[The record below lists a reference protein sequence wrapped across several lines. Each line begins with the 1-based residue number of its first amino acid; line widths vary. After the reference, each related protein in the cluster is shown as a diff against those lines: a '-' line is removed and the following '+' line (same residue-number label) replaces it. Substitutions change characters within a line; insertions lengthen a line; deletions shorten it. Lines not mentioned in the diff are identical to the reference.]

1 MNSTNIS
8 LELLLQESF
17 FGLSVMSAVVI
28 FNIYTFSWISSA
40 YLKMVDRSVFRNVH
54 IEMLRL
60 SLFVMLL
67 VVAMFFSLSIWV
79 VALGW
84 SGLINDW
91 PTALVFTAA
100 YFTSVGNF
108 NMSLPYGW
116 RLIPSIV
123 AFSGFFSFAW
133 ATAVSI
139 GMVKHHQE
147 LINKHR

>member
-1 MNSTNIS
+1 MNLSNIS
-8 LELLLQESF
+8 MELVFRESF

-28 FNIYTFSWISSA
+28 FNIYSFGWISSA
-40 YLKMVDRSVFRNVH
+40 YQQAMERAVFRNVH

-60 SLFVMLL
+60 SLFIMLL

-79 VALGW
+79 VAFNL
-84 SGLINDW
+84 SGLISDW
-91 PTALVFTAA
+91 PTALIFTASF
-100 YFTSVGNF
+100 FTSVGNF
-108 NMSLPYGW
+108 NISFPYGW

-139 GMVKHHQE
+139 GMAKLYQE
-147 LINKHR
+147 FIDKHR

>member
-1 MNSTNIS
+1 MNITEVTVELVLKES
-8 LELLLQESF
+8 L

-28 FNIYTFSWISSA
+28 FNIYSFSWISSA
-40 YLKMVDRSVFRNVH
+40 YQQALERSVFRNVH

-60 SLFVMLL
+60 SLFIMLL

-79 VALGW
+79 VAFNL
-84 SGLINDW
+84 SELISDW
-91 PTALVFTAA
+91 PTALIFTASF
-100 YFTSVGNF
+100 FTSVGNF
-108 NMSLPYGW
+108 NIPFPNGW

-139 GMVKHHQE
+139 GMGKHHQE
-147 LINKHR
+147 FIDKHR

>member
-1 MNSTNIS
+1 MNLTSIS
-8 LELLLQESF
+8 LELVLQESF

-28 FNIYTFSWISSA
+28 FNIYTFGWISSA
-40 YLKMVDRSVFRNVH
+40 YQQMLDRSVFRNKH
-54 IEMLRL
+54 IEMMRL
-60 SLFVMLL
+60 SLFIMLL
-67 VVAMFFSLSIWV
+67 VVVMLFSLSIWV
-79 VALGW
+79 VAFGW
-84 SGLINDW
+84 SGLIPDW

-108 NMSLPYGW
+108 DMSFPYGW

-139 GMVKHHQE
+139 GMSRHHRE
-147 LINKHR
+147 FINKHR

>member
-1 MNSTNIS
+1 MNLTNIS
-8 LELLLQESF
+8 LELVLQESF

-28 FNIYTFSWISSA
+28 FNIYTFGWISSA
-40 YLKMVDRSVFRNVH
+40 YQQMLDRSEFRNVH

-67 VVAMFFSLSIWV
+67 VVVMLFSLSIWV
-79 VALGW
+79 IALGW

-108 NMSLPYGW
+108 DMSFPYGW

-123 AFSGFFSFAW
+123 AFSGFFHLLGQLLSQSA
-133 ATAVSI
+133 
-139 GMVKHHQE
+139 
-147 LINKHR
+147 

>member
-1 MNSTNIS
+1 MNLTNIT
-8 LELLLQESF
+8 LELVLRESL
-17 FGLSVMSAVVI
+17 FGLSVMFAVVI
-28 FNIYTFSWISSA
+28 FNIYSFSWVSSA
-40 YLKMVDRSVFRNVH
+40 YQQVLDRSVFRNVH

-67 VVAMFFSLSIWV
+67 VAVMLFSLSIWV
-79 VALGW
+79 VALGL
-84 SGLINDW
+84 SGLIPDW
-91 PTALVFTAA
+91 PTALVFTAS

-108 NMSLPYGW
+108 DMSFPYGW

-139 GMVKHHQE
+139 GMSKHHRE
-147 LINKHR
+147 FIDKHC

>member
-1 MNSTNIS
+1 MNLTNIT
-8 LELLLQESF
+8 LELVLRESF
-17 FGLSVMSAVVI
+17 FGLSVMFAVVI
-28 FNIYTFSWISSA
+28 FNIYSFSWVSSA
-40 YLKMVDRSVFRNVH
+40 YQQVLDRSVFRNVH

-67 VVAMFFSLSIWV
+67 VAVMLFSLSIWV
-79 VALGW
+79 VALGL
-84 SGLINDW
+84 SGLIPDW
-91 PTALVFTAA
+91 PTALVFTAS

-108 NMSLPYGW
+108 DMSFPYGW

-139 GMVKHHQE
+139 GMSRY
-147 LINKHR
+147 HREFIDKQC